1 MADVKE
7 KVGVLTDEI
16 STAGRPI
23 YKTPEGEMV
32 SEKSTT
38 FKYKGSWINI
48 PTIHNGYS
56 YDEEELRIMLDNN
69 IIKPTST
76 HKNLKTAEKAAK
88 ERSPT
93 LRGFNPG
100 GSVEGQTQKAFELD
114 IPIPRAEEDPFE
126 IYYPSSTDRYG
137 NVYFGGIQNKPDPF
151 NPLQFAKSSWEDAKK
166 KIMDAGVTET
176 DANDPALYN
185 GYLRAVDYFKDM
197 GLGALDLVDAAA
209 KAAIGTAAEIMPTEE
224 KEKRFERDVYSI
236 PDAFMGT
243 AGAKSLTQLDDAVDA
258 AVAGTKQAGQKV
270 KNIPKVFEPSE
281 EYKQAL
287 ALEKKEQGIN
297 GYGLTTEEF
306 SNPSTLIVPSP
317 TKGVNIVNPT
327 GDMKLPRINEEAM
340 SELRSGVR
348 AGTIEYVPIKD
359 FLEFFP
365 GNPLVRN
372 TNKLLNDIETNG
384 MTTPIQIGVGWQGHT
399 AEIFEG
405 NHRLDALIK
414 GGYTHVPAMVD
425 IMSDAGQGKLHS
437 FFGDAIHGQATVG
450 VRKKELPPQQK
461 PSDVFRSFYRR
472 LPQEVKK
479 ETFSEKA
486 NKAVSAID
494 TKLEDIFETVDTKYK
509 QGPLGALERK
519 LTKEQ
524 MGKSKGKQNP
534 VQTQKA
540 LNLGYSETGYHS
552 TKSFSPTEEI
562 EVFKLP
568 DEVARDQAASQGMT
582 LKELIKYK
590 GLGFNNPKKAHDF
603 LGVHVGTTKASA
615 DRFSDLS
622 SYKGLSK
629 MEGAR
634 TYELKLKTNK
644 PFLDGKKPWT
654 EKRLNNFLVKEMD
667 KIKDGA
673 VFEKMQIIRRRLAEQ
688 GFTHVPYVNEVED
701 KNNISYAMLVDRPE
715 GKGVNSS
722 AVIRYKDAEFNP
734 LEKSNRNA
742 KFAQGGVAMKDQ
754 MEMNFGE
761 AETVDPVSGNDV
773 PPGSLPEEVR
783 DDIPARLS
791 EGEYVVPADVVRYYG
806 VKFFEDLR
814 DQAKMG
820 LQQMD
825 EDGRIG
831 GEPIET
837 SESEVDIDDLIDAE
851 INNMNEGGV
860 VSGYRTGGYGT
871 RGSYGYGYRPTVK
884 EIVPEIQTVPDMPE
898 VVKPTETKAVS
909 GFTGVKI
916 YYNAQGLQ
924 VPIQF
929 QNGQPVGGQQALKG
943 LFEKNPMDEGPSETI
958 FGVNPVTGT
967 PYKNQRESEK
977 AELEGRAEVISKY
990 DFNDPDKLLDKI
1002 EELKKGSI
1010 EDNTFLSSPLSFL
1023 IPGTGLIK
1031 TFTAVTNQSN
1041 NNAQIRATAQIAK
1054 ERGYESLSEQI
1065 LEKGGIKGEG
1075 KGFLG
1080 LFSSS
1085 DKADKYVQEIQDA
1098 ATRII
1103 SGKELPF
1110 VDDPADEKTKV
1121 KEGLSRADFAP
1132 DELGE
1137 AAFRKSMQA
1146 SAPEGYTYVPGT
1158 TKIIPSSKVASAVE
1172 TGSRLAPTTTVTKT
1186 LPSRSVT
1193 TQGYYQKGDDYA
1205 TGYVGGKKE
1214 KGLVRPKLRSSST
1227 DGTPTVSASSI
1238 GTTVNG
1244 SPGGSSS
1251 DPSVKTDGYV
1261 TNAVDRYG
1269 NRIKDGSGITT
1280 PAPTYTRNNPKP
1292 GSMQDKEDKGD
1303 DSSSSDGSC
1312 FLTTAVV
1319 EHRGEADDGPTLTK
1333 LRNFRDTYLKNFPE
1347 EIKKYYVIAPKI
1359 VSLIPKSDPTW
1370 FWIGEQV
1377 DSAVKYIDNNMPEKA
1392 HKTYKD
1398 MVLKLETTWLN
1409 KE

>member
-76 HKNLKTAEKAAK
+76 HKNLKAAEKAAK

-100 GSVEGQTQKAFELD
+100 GSVEGQTQKAFELN

-126 IYYPSSTDRYG
+126 ISYPSSTDRYG
-137 NVYFGGIQNKPDPF
+137 NVYFGGIENKPDPF

-209 KAAIGTAAEIMPTEE
+209 KAAIGTVAEIMPTEE
-224 KEKRFERDVYSI
+224 KERRFERDVYSI

-287 ALEKKEQGIN
+287 AIEKKEQGIN

-365 GNPLVRN
+365 GNPLVRD

-486 NKAVSAID
+486 NKAISAVD
-494 TKLEDIFETVDTKYK
+494 TKLENIFETVDTKYK
-509 QGPLGALERK
+509 QGPLGELERK

-754 MEMNFGE
+754 MSLAFNRGGDTKEIEPDLLDRVTDFFSRERGLERSEKLEDAIRYYLGPYAGSLGQANQLLNPIVGLQDAGE
-761 AETVDPVSGNDV
+761 ATKEGRYVDAVTDTAAAALPIAGALAAKPLAKSVQSGIDEAVDAVTEVMTGGTFDKGRRKVLGTMVAAPVAVAAGSTGIVDELIAPLAKKV
-773 PPGSLPEEVR
+773 AGSGSLSGSLAKLKSLDSKR
-783 DDIPARLS
+783 IDLFRKLNKLFDN
-791 EGEYVVPADVVRYYG
+791 
-806 VKFFEDLR
+806 FEDPDFIDPEKRLPENNMAGYEDASKEVSSVT
-814 DQAKMG
+814 DQINKEYYENT
-820 LQQMD
+820 L
-825 EDGRIG
+825 
-831 GEPIET
+831 
-837 SESEVDIDDLIDAE
+837 DLI
-851 INNMNEGGV
+851 
-860 VSGYRTGGYGT
+860 
-871 RGSYGYGYRPTVK
+871 
-884 EIVPEIQTVPDMPE
+884 
-898 VVKPTETKAVS
+898 TET
-909 GFTGVKI
+909 
-916 YYNAQGLQ
+916 N
-924 VPIQF
+924 
-929 QNGQPVGGQQALKG
+929 LKKLSKEELEELSDKMFDG
-943 LFEKNPMDEGPSETI
+943 INFDLDG
-958 FGVNPVTGT
+958 NPVT
-967 PYKNQRESEK
+967 
-977 AELEGRAEVISKY
+977 SKSNLHRSY
-990 DFNDPDKLLDKI
+990 F
-1002 EELKKGSI
+1002 KK
-1010 EDNTFLSSPLSFL
+1010 
-1023 IPGTGLIK
+1023 
-1031 TFTAVTNQSN
+1031 
-1041 NNAQIRATAQIAK
+1041 
-1054 ERGYESLSEQI
+1054 
-1065 LEKGGIKGEG
+1065 
-1075 KGFLG
+1075 
-1080 LFSSS
+1080 
-1085 DKADKYVQEIQDA
+1085 
-1098 ATRII
+1098 
-1103 SGKELPF
+1103 
-1110 VDDPADEKTKV
+1110 
-1121 KEGLSRADFAP
+1121 
-1132 DELGE
+1132 
-1137 AAFRKSMQA
+1137 
-1146 SAPEGYTYVPGT
+1146 
-1158 TKIIPSSKVASAVE
+1158 SK
-1172 TGSRLAPTTTVTKT
+1172 
-1186 LPSRSVT
+1186 
-1193 TQGYYQKGDDYA
+1193 D
-1205 TGYVGGKKE
+1205 
-1214 KGLVRPKLRSSST
+1214 
-1227 DGTPTVSASSI
+1227 
-1238 GTTVNG
+1238 
-1244 SPGGSSS
+1244 
-1251 DPSVKTDGYV
+1251 
-1261 TNAVDRYG
+1261 
-1269 NRIKDGSGITT
+1269 
-1280 PAPTYTRNNPKP
+1280 
-1292 GSMQDKEDKGD
+1292 
-1303 DSSSSDGSC
+1303 
-1312 FLTTAVV
+1312 
-1319 EHRGEADDGPTLTK
+1319 
-1333 LRNFRDTYLKNFPE
+1333 
-1347 EIKKYYVIAPKI
+1347 I
-1359 VSLIPKSDPTW
+1359 V
-1370 FWIGEQV
+1370 
-1377 DSAVKYIDNNMPEKA
+1377 
-1392 HKTYKD
+1392 
-1398 MVLKLETTWLN
+1398 
-1409 KE
+1409 

>member
-38 FKYKGSWINI
+38 FKYKGGWINI

-76 HKNLKTAEKAAK
+76 HKNLKAAEKAAK

-100 GSVEGQTQKAFELD
+100 GSVEGQTQKAFELN

-126 IYYPSSTDRYG
+126 ISYPSGTDRYG

-209 KAAIGTAAEIMPTEE
+209 KAAIGTVAEIMPTEE
-224 KEKRFERDVYSI
+224 KERRFERDIYSI

-287 ALEKKEQGIN
+287 AIEKKEQGIN

-365 GNPLVRN
+365 GNPLVRD

-603 LGVHVGTTKASA
+603 LGVHVGTTKAAA

-629 MEGAR
+629 MGGAR

-673 VFEKMQIIRRRLAEQ
+673 VFEKMQIIRRQLAEQ

-715 GKGVNSS
+715 GNGVNSS

-754 MEMNFGE
+754 MEMSFAIGGV

-814 DQAKMG
+814 TQAKMG

-825 EDGRIG
+825 ADGRIG
-831 GEPIET
+831 GEPIDPRQT
-837 SESEVDIDDLIDAE
+837 QLSEDDLNSIVEQAMQQE
-851 INNMNEGGV
+851 QPMMANKGGV
-860 VSGYRTGGYGT
+860 VGYKEGGYEVPDYLSNIFVGGSLFDDNTSANQFYNADDYKPTAGEYTDKVLDAAKPVVKQPDPVCPPGQVYNKAKQMCVPKEESDGPPPGGGETTASTSFGKDKEGNFIDFTDPKAILDYAKSFDTPVLGGIIPDSETLQQVGVLGALSGIPAVGAVAGLASLGNKIGSTTDIAGLRAARISAAIYGHNDVVKEIESVIAGYEGGTGFTKGGKFGDNDKSNDAAKGLFGTGFNYVSSAHGINKKDLKTFMKMYDDPKADKEKLEKLREELEATSKAARQERVGTLSAQSRQSAKVEKKKREVAAENARKAAQAAASRRASQASTRYVASSGGGSDNGGGSISSIATQIQAQNPGLSKGEALSAAAKTKSYSSNTGGY
-871 RGSYGYGYRPTVK
+871 
-884 EIVPEIQTVPDMPE
+884 
-898 VVKPTETKAVS
+898 
-909 GFTGVKI
+909 
-916 YYNAQGLQ
+916 
-924 VPIQF
+924 
-929 QNGQPVGGQQALKG
+929 
-943 LFEKNPMDEGPSETI
+943 DE
-958 FGVNPVTGT
+958 
-967 PYKNQRESEK
+967 
-977 AELEGRAEVISKY
+977 
-990 DFNDPDKLLDKI
+990 
-1002 EELKKGSI
+1002 
-1010 EDNTFLSSPLSFL
+1010 
-1023 IPGTGLIK
+1023 
-1031 TFTAVTNQSN
+1031 
-1041 NNAQIRATAQIAK
+1041 
-1054 ERGYESLSEQI
+1054 
-1065 LEKGGIKGEG
+1065 
-1075 KGFLG
+1075 
-1080 LFSSS
+1080 
-1085 DKADKYVQEIQDA
+1085 
-1098 ATRII
+1098 
-1103 SGKELPF
+1103 
-1110 VDDPADEKTKV
+1110 
-1121 KEGLSRADFAP
+1121 AP
-1132 DELGE
+1132 DV
-1137 AAFRKSMQA
+1137 AAGNVS
-1146 SAPEGYTYVPGT
+1146 
-1158 TKIIPSSKVASAVE
+1158 
-1172 TGSRLAPTTTVTKT
+1172 
-1186 LPSRSVT
+1186 
-1193 TQGYYQKGDDYA
+1193 
-1205 TGYVGGKKE
+1205 GGKKE
-1214 KGLVRPKLRSSST
+1214 EDYGFGDAYNYKTGGLVQKR
-1227 DGTPTVSASSI
+1227 
-1238 GTTVNG
+1238 
-1244 SPGGSSS
+1244 
-1251 DPSVKTDGYV
+1251 
-1261 TNAVDRYG
+1261 
-1269 NRIKDGSGITT
+1269 
-1280 PAPTYTRNNPKP
+1280 
-1292 GSMQDKEDKGD
+1292 
-1303 DSSSSDGSC
+1303 
-1312 FLTTAVV
+1312 
-1319 EHRGEADDGPTLTK
+1319 
-1333 LRNFRDTYLKNFPE
+1333 
-1347 EIKKYYVIAPKI
+1347 KKK
-1359 VSLIPKSDPTW
+1359 K
-1370 FWIGEQV
+1370 
-1377 DSAVKYIDNNMPEKA
+1377 
-1392 HKTYKD
+1392 
-1398 MVLKLETTWLN
+1398 
-1409 KE
+1409 

>member
-38 FKYKGSWINI
+38 FKYKGGWINI

-76 HKNLKTAEKAAK
+76 HKNLKAAEKAAK

-100 GSVEGQTQKAFELD
+100 GSVEGQTQKAFELN

-126 IYYPSSTDRYG
+126 ISYPSGTDRYG

-209 KAAIGTAAEIMPTEE
+209 KAAIGTVAEIMPTEE
-224 KEKRFERDVYSI
+224 KERRFERDIYSI

-287 ALEKKEQGIN
+287 AIEKKEQGIN

-365 GNPLVRN
+365 GNPLVRD

-509 QGPLGALERK
+509 QGALGALERK

-603 LGVHVGTTKASA
+603 LGVHVGTTKAAA

-673 VFEKMQIIRRRLAEQ
+673 VFEKMQIIRRQLAEQ

-715 GKGVNSS
+715 GGGVNSS

-754 MEMNFGE
+754 MEMSFAIGGV

-814 DQAKMG
+814 TQAKMG

-825 EDGRIG
+825 ADGRIG
-831 GEPIET
+831 GEPMEPQQAEL
-837 SESEVDIDDLIDAE
+837 SDDDLNSIIEQAMQQE
-851 INNMNEGGV
+851 QPMMANEGGV
-860 VSGYRTGGYGT
+860 VGRRGVGSSYGRRNLSYGT
-871 RGSYGYGYRPTVK
+871 PVISAKDV
-884 EIVPEIQTVPDMPE
+884 VPEIETPEDIAKKLPE
-898 VVKPTETKAVS
+898 VVKPVQTAS
-909 GFTGVKI
+909 AGFTGTKT
-916 YYNAQGLQ
+916 YYNSKGMP
-924 VPIQF
+924 VSIQF
-929 QNGQPVGGQQALKG
+929 INGQPQQSLEG
-943 LFEKNPMDEGPSETI
+943 LTEKNPFDEGPSLPSGFTSQFDFDLAVARGEINPITGLRWSGSKEKET
-958 FGVNPVTGT
+958 
-967 PYKNQRESEK
+967 
-977 AELEGRAEVISKY
+977 ELRGRAKTVNKNL
-990 DFNDPDKLLDKI
+990 DFNDTEKTLNWARDTIASGDKGISSIFTGGILGTAINLVV
-1002 EELKKGSI
+1002 KG
-1010 EDNTFLSSPLSFL
+1010 
-1023 IPGTGLIK
+1023 
-1031 TFTAVTNQSN
+1031 TNK
-1041 NNAQIRATAQIAK
+1041 ATVRAAGQIA
-1054 ERGYESLSEQI
+1054 EDRGYTKLSNDLYNI
-1065 LEKGGIKGEG
+1065 
-1075 KGFLG
+1075 
-1080 LFSSS
+1080 
-1085 DKADKYVQEIQDA
+1085 A
-1098 ATRII
+1098 
-1103 SGKELPF
+1103 
-1110 VDDPADEKTKV
+1110 
-1121 KEGLSRADFAP
+1121 
-1132 DELGE
+1132 
-1137 AAFRKSMQA
+1137 
-1146 SAPEGYTYVPGT
+1146 
-1158 TKIIPSSKVASAVE
+1158 
-1172 TGSRLAPTTTVTKT
+1172 
-1186 LPSRSVT
+1186 
-1193 TQGYYQKGDDYA
+1193 
-1205 TGYVGGKKE
+1205 GGKKE
-1214 KGLVRPKLRSSST
+1214 KGIATGNSYADDIRKAATQITRTGKEGDKEGLKREDFAPGKLGQKKFDESMQDSAPTGYVYVPGTTTFIPSST
-1227 DGTPTVSASSI
+1227 SLVETSTGSRISPTKMVEKTTPSSTVTSLGGYKPKDDYVI
-1238 GTTVNG
+1238 GRVGG
-1244 SPGGSSS
+1244 SPTGKIIKPRLRPTKPG
-1251 DPSVKTDGYV
+1251 DGEGPPPSNVKTPGYV
-1261 TNAVDRYG
+1261 TNAVDRNG
-1269 NRIKDGSGITT
+1269 NRIQDGTGLAKPDT
-1280 PAPTYTRNNPKP
+1280 TYTRANPKP
-1292 GSMQDKEDKGD
+1292 GSFQDKEDKGD
-1303 DSSSSDGSC
+1303 DGSNDKSIVC
-1312 FLTTAVV
+1312 TEMYRQTQLADWSKAMKTWDIYQKKYLTPAHEIGYHWLFKSYVK
-1319 EHRGEADDGPTLTK
+1319 GMQKNNTLTK
-1333 LRNFRDTYLKNFPE
+1333 LGAYLAKE
-1347 EIKKYYVIAPKI
+1347 RTQHLRHILTKGKAKD
-1359 VSLIPKSDPTW
+1359 SLIGKVWCSIIHPVVYAAGK
-1370 FWIGEQV
+1370 IKGE
-1377 DSAVKYIDNNMPEKA
+1377 A
-1392 HKTYKD
+1392 
-1398 MVLKLETTWLN
+1398 
-1409 KE
+1409 